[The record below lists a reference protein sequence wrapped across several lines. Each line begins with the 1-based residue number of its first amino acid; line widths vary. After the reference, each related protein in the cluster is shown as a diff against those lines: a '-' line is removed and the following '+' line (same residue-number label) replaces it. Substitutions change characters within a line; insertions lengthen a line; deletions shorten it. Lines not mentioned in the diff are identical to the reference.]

1 SPPVGTPGRRHPGHP
16 EHRSRTRTTTQG
28 TRPWQTGHLH
38 DGPRPGQPH
47 RGGTRREPQKL
58 TRPRSGRTSPART
71 EHRPHHKPPRAAVGR
86 RPKAKPAPSVVPGG
100 SRSRRYPRAGP
111 VLAARTAPGRGV
123 DASGREASGCVAAPP
138 VGAPS
143 PRTCTATSAPTASSH
158 PPTLPPTRSPGVE
171 TWKQRRAEEH
181 TSELQSRFEL
191 VCGRLL

>member
-1 SPPVGTPGRRHPGHP
+1 
-16 EHRSRTRTTTQG
+16 
-28 TRPWQTGHLH
+28 
-38 DGPRPGQPH
+38 
-47 RGGTRREPQKL
+47 
-58 TRPRSGRTSPART
+58 SGVLA
-71 EHRPHHKPPRAAVGR
+71 GLD
-86 RPKAKPAPSVVPGG
+86 PAP
-100 SRSRRYPRAGP
+100 RRLHAALPI
-111 VLAARTAPGRGV
+111 AARTAPGRGV

-158 PPTLPPTRSPGVE
+158 PPTLPPTRRPGVE